1 MKPSYSSLK
10 KLKIAPFSLLL
21 LLSFQLNAI
30 AQTSWQIG
38 NGTASNSSTG
48 YPAVYGQWYS
58 GDHEQFLYT
67 ATEMT
72 AAGMTAGSIDQIAFN
87 VTALNS
93 MQALQSFNMYIKGT
107 TTPNTNSF
115 QTTGLTLIYS
125 SPSELPVVGW
135 NTYTLATPFNWNGTD
150 NILIDVCF
158 WNGQV
163 NYTHNASTQ
172 WTTNAVPGVN
182 TSIYY
187 YSDYNGPFCGTTS
200 YNGTSTTRPN
210 IKFTRLL
217 GAPTNFAANPT
228 TVCSGS
234 QLTLSAD
241 GLANG
246 ATANWSGPG
255 IAPNTSTPEVN
266 GSASYTF
273 AAPNVAATTIATY
286 SVTQTSGATTSQ
298 SSTVDVTIEPTPVFS
313 ANYPNSN
320 SPVCEG
326 STLTFHGQTSPAAA
340 TYSWTGPALQNPAT
354 SATVNVANIS
364 PSGAGTY
371 TVTASTAAGCSVT
384 TTLNVTVNP
393 KPNVTLDSLPPACS
407 ADSIFALSGGLPAGG
422 TYIGTGV
429 ANNMYDPLQ
438 GTHTVSYVYTN
449 GSGCSDTASQLQV
462 ISPSPLPVIS
472 ELPQLCS
479 NSQPYT
485 LFGGVPQGGTF
496 SGPGVVNGVFTQTGA
511 GTYPITYTYINNI
524 GCAGYTTQDLVVSAA
539 GNTGLAGD
547 VNNIESQF
555 LIDVPATTEVRYPA
569 DCDLMTILDPSGA
582 NPIGGNTTVKVILDP
597 SVMSFGSPY
606 LQRHYS
612 ITSPSNPTTATG
624 TVTLYATQAEFNAY
638 NTAAAAQGLPL
649 LPTGGVDNGNVRVT
663 VYQSLWTI
671 PDPNVPAITITPT
684 VTWDAAH
691 GWWKMVV
698 PVTQIGGFYIHTGD
712 ISLAVTNV
720 SSNSGDMSVFPNPA
734 RDKVNVQVAGTI
746 NGDAQ
751 LQLSDLAGRTLI
763 SVPMDNSKAVM
774 DISSLASGM
783 YMLTYSDERRKETIK
798 ITKQ

>member
-1 MKPSYSSLK
+1 MTPSYSSFK
-10 KLKIAPFSLLL
+10 KLKIAPILLL
-21 LLSFQLNAI
+21 LLFAFQLNAFG
-30 AQTSWQIG
+30 QTSWQIG
-38 NGTASNSSTG
+38 NGTASNSSTV
-48 YPAVYGQWYS
+48 YPCPYGQWYS
-58 GDHEQFLYT
+58 GMRTQFLYT

-72 AAGMTAGSIDQIAFN
+72 AAGMTPGSIDQIAFN
-87 VTALNS
+87 VISLNN
-93 MQALQSFNMYIKGT
+93 MQAMQSVTISMKT
-107 TTPNTNSF
+107 TTTANTNAWQS
-115 QTTGLTLIYS
+115 GLTQVYS
-125 SPSELPVVGW
+125 TPSLLPTVGW
-135 NTYTLATPFNWNGTD
+135 NTYTLTTPIVWNGTD
-150 NILIDVCF
+150 NILVEICF
-158 WNGQV
+158 WNGQ
-163 NYTHNASTQ
+163 YTYTYNASTQ

-182 TSIYY
+182 TSIWYRG
-187 YSDYNGPFCGTTS
+187 DTGGPFCTTTS
-200 YNGTSTTRPN
+200 ITGTSTTRPN

-217 GAPTNFAANPT
+217 GAPTNFVANPT

-241 GLANG
+241 GMANG

-255 IAPNTSTPEVN
+255 IAANTSTPEVN
-266 GSASYTF
+266 GAASYTF
-273 AAPNVAATTIATY
+273 TAPNVAATTIATY
-286 SVTQTSGATTSQ
+286 SVTQTSGATTS
-298 SSTVDVTIEPTPVFS
+298 SASTVDVTIEPTPAFS

-354 SATVNVANIS
+354 SATVNIANIT

-384 TTLNVTVNP
+384 TTLDVTVYA
-393 KPNVTLDSLPPACS
+393 KPNVSLAALAPACS
-407 ADSIFALSGGLPAGG
+407 ADSIFALTGGSPLGG
-422 TYIGTGV
+422 TYFGTGV
-429 ANNMYDPLQ
+429 TNNMFNPQQ
-438 GTHTVSYVYTN
+438 GTQTVYYAFTDDNS
-449 GSGCSDTASQLQV
+449 CSDTVSQVQT
-462 ISPSPLPVIS
+462 ISPSPMPVIS

-524 GCAGYTTQDLVVSAA
+524 GCAGYSTQDLVVTAA

-582 NPIGGNTTVKVILDP
+582 TPIGGNITVKVILDP

-671 PDPNVPAITITPT
+671 PDPNVPATTITPT

-712 ISLAVTNV
+712 ISLAVANV
-720 SSNSGDMSVFPNPA
+720 SSNSGDMNVFPNPA